1 MISDKIK
8 PLYIKVFLSI
18 IYTVGVFGMLLKPAL
33 FVPLTPINLLIT
45 CLLLLA
51 FYPFKEKDFIR
62 YVIFLFAAGFA
73 VEMIGV
79 QTGKIFGSYYYG
91 HALGFKLKHVPLLI
105 GVNWV
110 MLTLATQ
117 TIAQKFSDK
126 LYITS
131 AIGATLMVI
140 LDFLIEQV
148 ASKYHFWH
156 WQNDTIPLQNFV
168 AWFII
173 SFFFHGLGAV
183 MKFDKKNKMAV
194 FIFSLQIIFFA
205 ILNVVNFF
213 RL

>member
-1 MISDKIK
+1 MISDKVK
-8 PLYIKVFLSI
+8 PLYVKLFLSI
-18 IYTVGVFGMLLKPAL
+18 IYTVGVVGMLIKPEL
-33 FVPLTPINLLIT
+33 FIPLTPLNLSIT

-51 FYPFKEKDFIR
+51 FYPYKEKDFIR
-62 YVIFLFAAGFA
+62 YVIFLFTAGFA

-117 TIAQKFSDK
+117 TIAHKFSDK
-126 LYITS
+126 LYIT
-131 AIGATLMVI
+131 ATIGATLMVF

-156 WQNDTIPLQNFV
+156 WHNDTIPLQNFV

-173 SFFFHGLGAV
+173 SFFFHGLGSV
-183 MKFDKKNKMAV
+183 MKFDKENKMAV
-194 FIFSLQIIFFA
+194 FIFSLQIFFFA
-205 ILNVVNFF
+205 ILNIVNFF
-213 RL
+213 NL

>member
-1 MISDKIK
+1 MISDKVK
-8 PLYIKVFLSI
+8 PLCVKLFLAI
-18 IYTVGVFGMLLKPAL
+18 IYTVGVFGMLIKPEL
-33 FVPLTPINLLIT
+33 FIPLTPLNLSIT

-51 FYPFKEKDFIR
+51 FYPYKEKDFIR

-131 AIGATLMVI
+131 SIGATLMVI

-148 ASKYHFWH
+148 ASKYQFWH
-156 WQNDTIPLQNFV
+156 WHNDTIPLQNFV

-173 SFFFHGLGAV
+173 SFFFHGVGSV
-183 MKFDKKNKMAV
+183 MKFDKENKMAV
-194 FIFSLQIIFFA
+194 FIFSLQIIFFT
-205 ILNVVNFF
+205 ILNIVNFF
-213 RL
+213 IL